1 MIQDSRVFSGFKI
14 KGLRL
19 KNHKNLQE
27 VAKALDITT
36 SYLSS
41 IENGKKEPS
50 SKVIS
55 KAAVY
60 FDIPEAS
67 FHEPSEY
74 LNDIKEIVKQYLSG
88 FILDSGES
96 CHQHENGHICSH
108 KE

>member
-1 MIQDSRVFSGFKI
+1 MIKDSKVFSGFKI

-19 KNHKNLQE
+19 KDHKNLQE

-74 LNDIKEIVKQYLSG
+74 LNDIKEIVKDMDLAEIIQT
-88 FILDSGES
+88 FEAIL
-96 CHQHENGHICSH
+96 HEKNH
-108 KE
+108 KD

>member
-1 MIQDSRVFSGFKI
+1 MIKDSKVFSGFKI

-74 LNDIKEIVKQYLSG
+74 LNDIQKIVKDMDLAEIIQA
-88 FILDSGES
+88 FEAILHDK
-96 CHQHENGHICSH
+96 NH
-108 KE
+108 KD

>member
-1 MIQDSRVFSGFKI
+1 MIKDSKVFSGFKI

-74 LNDIKEIVKQYLSG
+74 LNDIKEIVKDMDLAEIIQT
-88 FILDSGES
+88 FEAIL
-96 CHQHENGHICSH
+96 HEKNH
-108 KE
+108 KD

>member
-1 MIQDSRVFSGFKI
+1 MIKDSKVFSGFKI

-36 SYLSS
+36 NYLSS

-74 LNDIKEIVKQYLSG
+74 LNDIQKIVKDMDLAEIIQT
-88 FILDSGES
+88 FEAILHDK
-96 CHQHENGHICSH
+96 NH
-108 KE
+108 KD

>member
-1 MIQDSRVFSGFKI
+1 MIKDSKVFSGFKI

-74 LNDIKEIVKQYLSG
+74 LNDIQKIVKDIDLAEIIQT
-88 FILDSGES
+88 FEAILHDK
-96 CHQHENGHICSH
+96 NH
-108 KE
+108 KD

>member
-1 MIQDSRVFSGFKI
+1 MIKDSKVFSGFKI

-19 KNHKNLQE
+19 KDHKNLQE

-74 LNDIKEIVKQYLSG
+74 LNDIKEIVKDMDLAEIIQT
-88 FILDSGES
+88 FEAILHDK
-96 CHQHENGHICSH
+96 NH
-108 KE
+108 KD

>member
-74 LNDIKEIVKQYLSG
+74 LNDIKEIVKDMDLAEIIQT
-88 FILDSGES
+88 FEAIL
-96 CHQHENGHICSH
+96 HEKNH
-108 KE
+108 KD

>member
-1 MIQDSRVFSGFKI
+1 MIKDSKVFSGFKI

-50 SKVIS
+50 SKVIA
-55 KAAVY
+55 KASVY
-60 FDIPEAS
+60 FDTPEAS

-74 LNDIKEIVKQYLSG
+74 LNDIEKIVKNMD
-88 FILDSGES
+88 LDEIIQAFEVIIHSK
-96 CHQHENGHICSH
+96 NR
-108 KE
+108 KD

>member
-1 MIQDSRVFSGFKI
+1 MIKDSKVFSGFKI

-19 KNHKNLQE
+19 KDHKNLQE

-67 FHEPSEY
+67 YHEPSEY
-74 LNDIKEIVKQYLSG
+74 LNDIKEIVKDMDLAEIIQT
-88 FILDSGES
+88 FEAILHDK
-96 CHQHENGHICSH
+96 NH
-108 KE
+108 KD

>member
-1 MIQDSRVFSGFKI
+1 MIKDSKVFSGFKI

-19 KNHKNLQE
+19 KDHKNLQE

-60 FDIPEAS
+60 FDIPEAR

-74 LNDIKEIVKQYLSG
+74 LNDIKEIVKDMDLAEIIQT
-88 FILDSGES
+88 FEAILHDK
-96 CHQHENGHICSH
+96 NH
-108 KE
+108 KD

>member
-19 KNHKNLQE
+19 KNHKSLQE
-27 VAKALDITT
+27 VAQALDITT

-50 SKVIS
+50 RKVIS

-60 FDIPEAS
+60 FDIPTAS

-74 LNDIKEIVKQYLSG
+74 LNDIEKIVKNMD
-88 FILDSGES
+88 LDEIIQTFEVIIHSK
-96 CHQHENGHICSH
+96 NH
-108 KE
+108 KD

>member
-67 FHEPSEY
+67 FHESSEY
-74 LNDIKEIVKQYLSG
+74 LNDIQEIVKDMDLAEIIQT
-88 FILDSGES
+88 FEAILHDR
-96 CHQHENGHICSH
+96 NH
-108 KE
+108 KD